1 MSAHN
6 VLGSQGESIA
16 CTHLQKNGYRILE
29 QNWRYDRAEIDVIAE
44 TSEFLVI
51 VEVKTRST
59 DFFGMP
65 LEFVTDR
72 KQTLLIKAAEAY
84 IDQAGID
91 KEVRFDIIGIV
102 LDPSRPGQQRI
113 QHITDAFSAFG

>member
-1 MSAHN
+1 MSAQN
-6 VLGSQGESIA
+6 VLGNQGESIA

-29 QNWRYDRAEIDVIAE
+29 LNWRFDRAEVDIIAE
-44 TSEFLVI
+44 IAEFLVI

-65 LEFVTDR
+65 LEFVTDN

-84 IDQAGID
+84 LEHSGID

-102 LDPSRPGQQRI
+102 LDPSLPGQRRI